1 MVILRALWCFD
12 VRVLFMETNLLPA
25 SGQDECVESHS
36 TDQIPHGCWATGPLW
51 ALLFLF
57 MPFLSPHL
65 SPLLSL
71 SGTIPPRA
79 PGNPPCLLKDI
90 LHWYSAAISD
100 RRDSAQTEYDKH
112 LNLSGTRKG
121 CLTAL
126 GRKYFDRENVY
137 ALRTQDVW
145 AWIRNNISGFELS
158 NFTGSCLPFLT
169 KWTWDWQHVFFLN
182 NYPVLLMKSNIVW
195 WQSTMHRDAAVK
207 ETVKQPETSYS
218 QCEIYFQISDNFI
231 I

>member
-1 MVILRALWCFD
+1 M
-12 VRVLFMETNLLPA
+12 
-25 SGQDECVESHS
+25 
-36 TDQIPHGCWATGPLW
+36 CWEPQHR
-51 ALLFLF
+51 
-57 MPFLSPHL
+57 PDSPW
-65 SPLLSL
+65 LLSNWAIVGSAL
-71 SGTIPPRA
+71 SLYAFSFPSSVASAIPLRDYSTSSSWKS
-79 PGNPPCLLKDI
+79 PCLLKDI

-100 RRDSAQTEYDKH
+100 RRDSAQTEYNKH

-195 WQSTMHRDAAVK
+195 WQSTMHRNAAVK
-207 ETVKQPETSYS
+207 ETVKQPETSYI
-218 QCEIYFQISDNFI
+218 QCEIYFQISDKFI